1 MMGFRNDKEHRPGY
15 NMPGRYS
22 GRIAMAL
29 LLLVPALAA
38 AQPWENTGA
47 DAVVS
52 FTPGTG
58 AGHGA
63 QYVPGNVLGLPD
75 SAARADVAT
84 VSGEHVLSLGLGG
97 EIVLRFDRHPIIN
110 RPGPDFTVFENAFR
124 YSIGGKQRIYAEP
137 AQVAVSLDGMEFIAF
152 PFDSLTLAGCAGV
165 GPTNGQHDP
174 GNADLSGGDHF
185 DIGQLGLDSVR
196 FIRIRD
202 ISSIVKD
209 NRQHPF
215 WDPTLTGAAPTAG
228 FDLDAV
234 VRVTSGSVNPS
245 GVEDEDLAAGKF
257 TAELLPN
264 PFAGSSVIR
273 FRLDRETQVRA
284 RLFDPMGREIRS
296 LFQGTAGAHEQRIRF
311 DAADIPAGIYFVL
324 IEAEG
329 HAPLMMR
336 AVHTNGD
343 HQ

>member
-1 MMGFRNDKEHRPGY
+1 M
-15 NMPGRYS
+15 
-22 GRIAMAL
+22 
-29 LLLVPALAA
+29 LLLVPALATG
-38 AQPWENTGA
+38 QPWENTGA

-52 FTPGTG
+52 FAPGSG

-63 QYVPGNVLGLPD
+63 EHLPGNVLGLPD
-75 SAARADVAT
+75 SIAREDIAT
-84 VSGEHVLSLGLGG
+84 VSGEQVLSLGIGG
-97 EIVLRFDRHPIIN
+97 EIVLRFDRHPIID
-110 RPGPDFTVFENAFR
+110 RPGADFTVFENAFR
-124 YSIGGKQRIYAEP
+124 YTIGGRQRIYAEP
-137 AQVAVSLDGMEFIAF
+137 GQVAVSRDGVEFIAF

-165 GPTNGQHDP
+165 GPTKGNHDP
-174 GNADLSGGDHF
+174 ANADLSGGDHF
-185 DIGQLGLDSVR
+185 DLSKLGLDSIR

-245 GVEDEDLAAGKF
+245 GVDDHDAVAGAV
-257 TAELLPN
+257 TADLLPN
-264 PFAGSSVIR
+264 PFAGSSMIR
-273 FRLDRETQVRA
+273 LRLDRETRVRA

-296 LFQGTAGAHEQRIRF
+296 LFEGTAGAHEQRIRF
-311 DAADIPAGIYFVL
+311 DIGDIPAGIYFVL

-336 AVHTNGD
+336 AVHLNGD
-343 HQ
+343 HR